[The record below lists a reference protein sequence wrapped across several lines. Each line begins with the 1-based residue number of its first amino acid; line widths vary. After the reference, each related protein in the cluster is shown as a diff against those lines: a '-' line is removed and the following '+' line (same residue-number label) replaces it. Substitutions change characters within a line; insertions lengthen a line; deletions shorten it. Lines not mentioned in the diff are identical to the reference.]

1 MGWQV
6 QDGRL
11 TTTSNGWPG
20 KVPWTVNMK
29 LLEYTLLAEP
39 DRQRLARFL
48 VHAGERLRIS
58 PFRLLPRV
66 RAALE
71 TLSLP
76 IDAVLRC
83 TGGRL
88 ELGLGQ
94 ETALAVDL
102 PEPVS
107 GEVLRGL
114 AAELKAMAESLSPE
128 LLRQRNREAER
139 ELARA
144 RAAMQRELREL
155 EAELQRKRAELSES
169 LRRAETDALTGLL
182 NRGAFDLRLNEA
194 IRRCQRQKEPL
205 SLMLF
210 DLDYFKEINDELG
223 HQAGDEMLRR
233 MARALRDSV
242 RDDVDHC
249 CRFGGDEFA
258 CILFADLQ
266 VAERVAERVL
276 ADMDGRVSIGA
287 ARMVAKDTPEA
298 LLRRADEALYAAK
311 EAGRGQYQLY
321 RAA

>member
-1 MGWQV
+1 
-6 QDGRL
+6 
-11 TTTSNGWPG
+11 
-20 KVPWTVNMK
+20 MK

-39 DRQRLARFL
+39 DRQRLARF
-48 VHAGERLRIS
+48 VVFAAERLRIS
-58 PFRLLPRV
+58 PFRLLPRLLAILDE
-66 RAALE
+66 AALPQE
-71 TLSLP
+71 ACLS
-76 IDAVLRC
+76 C
-83 TGGRL
+83 NGGHL
-88 ELGLGQ
+88 ELRLGAR
-94 ETALAVDL
+94 TALL
-102 PEPVS
+102 GETGVS
-107 GEVLRGL
+107 EQGSGLRGL
-114 AAELKAMAESLSPE
+114 ASELKAMAESLSPE

-139 ELARA
+139 ALMRA
-144 RAAMQRELREL
+144 RVAMQQELQEL
-155 EAELQRKRAELSES
+155 EAELQRKRAELSAS

-223 HQAGDEMLRR
+223 HQAGDEMLKK
-233 MARALRDSV
+233 MAQALRDSV

-266 VAERVAERVL
+266 VAQRIAERVL
-276 ADMDGRVSIGA
+276 DEMEGRVSIGV
-287 ARMVAKDTPEA
+287 ARMLAGDTPEA

-311 EAGRGQYQLY
+311 EAGRGRYHLY

>member
-1 MGWQV
+1 
-6 QDGRL
+6 
-11 TTTSNGWPG
+11 
-20 KVPWTVNMK
+20 MK

-39 DRQRLARFL
+39 DRQRLARFV

-58 PFRLLPRV
+58 PFRLLPRLH
-66 RAALE
+66 AQLDDAELPQEAL
-71 TLSLP
+71 LSFE
-76 IDAVLRC
+76 
-83 TGGRL
+83 GSH
-88 ELGLGQ
+88 LGLRLGAQ
-94 ETALAVDL
+94 TVVLGETAG
-102 PEPVS
+102 PVE
-107 GEVLRGL
+107 GPVLRGL
-114 AAELKAMAESLSPE
+114 ASELKAMAESLSPE

-139 ELARA
+139 ALVRA
-144 RAAMQRELREL
+144 RVAMQRELQDL
-155 EAELQRKRAELSES
+155 EAELQRKRAELSAS

-182 NRGAFDLRLNEA
+182 NRGAFDLRLNEG

-223 HQAGDEMLRR
+223 HQAGDEMLKR
-233 MARALRDSV
+233 MARVLLDTV

-266 VAERVAERVL
+266 VAERIAERVL
-276 ADMDGRVSIGA
+276 AEMDGRVSIGV
-287 ARMVAKDTPEA
+287 ARMLPDDTPEA

-311 EAGRGQYQLY
+311 EAGRGRYHLY